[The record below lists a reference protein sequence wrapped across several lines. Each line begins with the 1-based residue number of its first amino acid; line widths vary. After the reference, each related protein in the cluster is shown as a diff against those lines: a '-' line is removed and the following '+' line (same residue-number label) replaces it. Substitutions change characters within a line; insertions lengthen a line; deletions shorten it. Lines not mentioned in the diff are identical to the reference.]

1 VELLVPVMEETLWP
15 PSSGF
20 IRVEGFPLTPAIP
33 TKPVPKT
40 VRKEIAKAE
49 VKTSL
54 ANPSMSAEP
63 VILSLLQEGSVW
75 PSTNTPM

>member
-1 VELLVPVMEETLWP
+1 VEE
-15 PSSGF
+15 S
-20 IRVEGFPLTPAIP
+20 PLILAIP

-40 VRKEIAKAE
+40 VWKEIAKAE

-63 VILSLLQEGSVW
+63 AILSLLQEESVC

>member
-1 VELLVPVMEETLWP
+1 VEEC
-15 PSSGF
+15 
-20 IRVEGFPLTPAIP
+20 PLTPAIP

-49 VKTSL
+49 IKTSL

-63 VILSLLQEGSVW
+63 AILSLLQEGSVW
-75 PSTNTPM
+75 PSINTPM

>member
-1 VELLVPVMEETLWP
+1 MIL
-15 PSSGF
+15 
-20 IRVEGFPLTPAIP
+20 AIP

-40 VRKEIAKAE
+40 VWKEIAKAE

-63 VILSLLQEGSVW
+63 AILSLLQEESVC